1 MSREVNENNDNEWGL
16 LIASLVA
23 LPLVLAWVWAPR
35 LTGRKR
41 AWQWPSVSRT
51 GAALAVVASTVLTV
65 LVARWA
71 VLSLLARQ
79 WQLTIMLVLV
89 MWVVE
94 LPWAALLVVVRLRRF
109 ATQLEHGRIA
119 PNRSGPARIA
129 MRDAAFQEAEAYFQ
143 KCEGVLPSL
152 SDCGDPVVGV
162 VAEPRDF
169 RHSWERWLTPAHHR
183 LTEFSDGPYAVMP
196 MDWNS
201 PSHHLVI
208 GATGSGKTTLLIRMA
223 HAALSKGFR
232 VAVLDMKGAEQEA
245 QAYLNLAN
253 RLGPL
258 VRTRHWPGQAL
269 DLWRGTPNDIA
280 ERVMGFIPAPAAGG
294 SEFYRARIQRGIN
307 SVVVRTSAAV
317 PRSATELTERVRK
330 AASYAEDAEDRAVL
344 LSKEHRRE
352 VCVSVA
358 EALGSYLDPLR
369 QAGPKATNGG
379 FSWEDGW
386 DLAVISIDATSEP
399 DLRLG
404 AAVLHDFDSW
414 SRSARREM
422 DPRPMLLIIDE
433 AGALGRI
440 NGAPAL
446 TNLIARA
453 RSARVGVVVA
463 SQTLSS
469 LGQDGEEV
477 LNTGPVRWLGQTSAP
492 ELMSMAGGTR
502 RVVETGHQDG
512 VGGLTGVRALREQAA
527 FVVDPDDARTL
538 PTFYWIVGK
547 AGRAAHIYA
556 PPL

>member
-1 MSREVNENNDNEWGL
+1 MSKEQDDNSGKAL
-16 LIASLVA
+16 GVLIASLVA

-35 LTGRKR
+35 LTGRQR
-41 AWQWPSVSRT
+41 VWQWRATNRT
-51 GAALAVVASTVLTV
+51 AAVFALLGSAVLTGLAGWGAAV
-65 LVARWA
+65 
-71 VLSLLARQ
+71 SLLAGT
-79 WQLTIMLVLV
+79 WHLAIWLVLL

-119 PNRSGPARIA
+119 PNRSAPARLAI
-129 MRDAAFQEAEAYFQ
+129 RDAAFADAAEFFRNSG
-143 KCEGVLPSL
+143 GVLPTQ
-152 SDCGDPVVGV
+152 SDGGHPVVGV
-162 VAEPRDF
+162 AAEPRDH
-169 RHSWERWLTPAHHR
+169 RHWWERLQAPPHHR
-183 LTEFSDGPYAVMP
+183 LGEFADGPYAVMP
-196 MDWNS
+196 LDRNS
-201 PSHHLVI
+201 PAHHLVI
-208 GATGSGKTTLLIRMA
+208 GATGAGKTTLLIRMA
-223 HAALSKGFR
+223 HAALSDGWR
-232 VAVLDMKGAEQEA
+232 VAVIDMKGAEQEA
-245 QAYLNLAN
+245 QAYLGLAQ

-258 VRTRHWPGQAL
+258 VRTRHWPGDPL
-269 DLWRGTPNDIA
+269 DLWRGHPEDIA
-280 ERVMGFIPAPAAGG
+280 ERVMGFIPPPAAGA
-294 SEFYRARIQRGIN
+294 SEFYRARLQRGIN
-307 SVVVRTSAAV
+307 ACVIRTTAAV

-330 AASYAEDAEDRAVL
+330 AGSYAEDAEDRAVL
-344 LSKEHRRE
+344 LSKEQGRE

-358 EALGSYLDPLR
+358 EALGSYLEPLR
-369 QAGPKATNGG
+369 QAGPKATSGG
-379 FSWEDGW
+379 FSWEDAW
-386 DLAVISIDATSEP
+386 DLAVISIDATSEQ

-414 SRSARREM
+414 SRSARREV
-422 DPRPMLLIIDE
+422 DTRPLLLIIDE

-463 SQTLSS
+463 AQTLSS
-469 LGQDGEEV
+469 LGDDGEEV
-477 LNTGPVRWLGQTSAP
+477 LNTGPVRWLGQSPAP

-512 VGGLTGVRALREQAA
+512 IGGLTGVRALREQAA

-547 AGRAAHIYA
+547 AGRAAHIFA